1 MKNLVL
7 WELPKVLQVLL
18 IIPVIIGAMVLHLFI
33 QKKMSERVRI
43 EKLKEWML
51 DIVLLVPENGEKD
64 MDWSVAGMSQ
74 VMGRFLGRRNEIIM
88 DEY

>member
-1 MKNLVL
+1 MHEFDVLFFCILLNREMKNLVL

-64 MDWSVAGMSQ
+64 MD
-74 VMGRFLGRRNEIIM
+74 
-88 DEY
+88 